1 MYKITKSYELL
12 NSEGPI
18 IQIQK
23 IKDRWHWKFYN
34 SKVQVVTTTKEI
46 LDFICGLSVL
56 KDPRGNTYIWT
67 DYPSS
72 MKGGSPEYIQK
83 IVLELLQEDL
93 EKCKNDINYFT
104 EIYFKAI

>member
-1 MYKITKSYELL
+1 
-12 NSEGPI
+12 
-18 IQIQK
+18 
-23 IKDRWHWKFYN
+23 
-34 SKVQVVTTTKEI
+34 
-46 LDFICGLSVL
+46 
-56 KDPRGNTYIWT
+56 
-67 DYPSS
+67 